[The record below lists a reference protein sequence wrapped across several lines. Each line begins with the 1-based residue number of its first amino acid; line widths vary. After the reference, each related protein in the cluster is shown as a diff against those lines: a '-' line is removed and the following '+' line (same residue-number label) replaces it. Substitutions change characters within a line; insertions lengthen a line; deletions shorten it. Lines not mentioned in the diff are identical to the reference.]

1 MHVIRFCP
9 RIDLSA
15 FKLATAS
22 FLFSAFAVA
31 GVMADGLH
39 GQGRQGRAQGG
50 RRQQQQFRSG
60 RQEAGGDLA
69 QYADS
74 AAAPIANYGAN
85 DAGLNDAAG
94 AGDDNLVNTIYK

>member
-1 MHVIRFCP
+1 MVCLPIYNVIF
-9 RIDLSA
+9 I
-15 FKLATAS
+15 
-22 FLFSAFAVA
+22 SAFAVA

-69 QYADS
+69 QYAD
-74 AAAPIANYGAN
+74 AGTGAAPLSNYGAN
-85 DAGLNDAAG
+85 DAGLNDAAS
-94 AGDDNLVNTIYK
+94 AGDDNLVIIIKVKK